1 MRLTRRVLLTV
12 TATLGLGA
20 FAASVRAQVSGNVP
34 ADSALTAITSAATD
48 SLIKFTPRYVFS
60 PTFSNRI
67 TGDVSSVGMANE
79 LRTFIRLPWKSSFT
93 FVLSGDKKN
102 YRLQNRLEDNK
113 RMSASLSQT
122 FRPDLIGTVTYAD
135 NRVFNRSIAVGGGVQ
150 DFIVN
155 DLSLSSN
162 VGYVQRFGDVRMDAT
177 VKGSVVNGE
186 RTFKTDQTLAGG
198 VFGGVAFEALDH
210 RLLLVGRTGTGA
222 SDQRSTTADSTFHGL
237 GASEDSLSASARVA
251 FSDSI
256 RFAADYV
263 DYHADRVFTDQARGS
278 LGGQLE
284 GAENVFEETE
294 FHDVRNT
301 TLTLT
306 SRLPLKFGLN
316 LSANHAEDVFDYAI
330 QKERFSNTTSDGFTG
345 TIDYQLPW
353 KSRAT
358 VSFEGNSTLRDL
370 GPQSVSSLTDKR
382 KLVRLGISHQFTPTL
397 TVDLNGSTQLLQSF
411 YLDYEAN
418 PRDRDQVDSSVNLR
432 LSSTPFKPIVA
443 TINVAYSGSE
453 FINIDASESGNN
465 RTRSLYELRPGFTYT
480 MNQWLTITQSYGLAI
495 EFTDYTY
502 KSTDNYLD
510 RNLTFTNTF
519 LFRPMRDIDFKF
531 EYALYLHDT
540 GSYLPDPATGEDL
553 LDVQSEDRRDRTN
566 IRVDYRVNPRVKVFG
581 ENLYSRFE
589 NRFLASDT
597 KTVTTDGQIRVGTMG
612 DYDWGSGRK
621 LSFTVARVK
630 RFSPFGAE
638 AEKNYWDA
646 RSEFSYPF

>member
-1 MRLTRRVLLTV
+1 MLTRRVLMTV
-12 TATLGLGA
+12 TAALGLGA
-20 FAASVRAQVSGNVP
+20 LAVPVRAQVSAGV
-34 ADSALTAITSAATD
+34 ADSALTAVNAGVAD
-48 SLIKFTPRYVFS
+48 SLIAFTPRYLFS
-60 PTFSNRI
+60 PTYTNRI
-67 TGDVSSVGMANE
+67 TGDVSSLGMANE
-79 LRTFIRLPWKSSFT
+79 LRTSFRMPWRTLFN
-93 FVLSGDKKN
+93 FQLSGDKKN

-122 FRPDLIGTVTYAD
+122 FRRDVTGTVTYAD

-162 VGYVQRFGDVRMDAT
+162 VGYLERFGDVRMDAI

-186 RTFKTDQTLAGG
+186 RAFKTDQTLAGG
-198 VFGGVAFEALDH
+198 VFGGVALDALNH
-210 RLLLVGRTGTGA
+210 HLWLEGRTGTGG
-222 SDQRSTTADSTFHGL
+222 SDQRSSTADSTFHGL
-237 GASEDSLSASARVA
+237 GASEDSLMTRARIVV
-251 FSDSI
+251 SDSI
-256 RFAADYV
+256 SFSADYL

-301 TLTLT
+301 TLTMT

-345 TIDYQLPW
+345 SVDYRLPW
-353 KSRAT
+353 KSTAT

-397 TVDLNGSTQLLQSF
+397 NVDLNGSTQLLQSF

-418 PRDRDQVDSSVNLR
+418 PRDRDQVDTSVNLR
-432 LSSTPFKPIVA
+432 LSSKPFEPILA

-453 FINIDASESGNN
+453 FINIDASQSADN
-465 RTRSLYELRPGFTYT
+465 RTRSLWEFRPGFTYT
-480 MNQWLTITQSYGLAI
+480 MNQWLTIVQSYGLAI
-495 EFTDYTY
+495 EFTDYQY

-510 RNLTFTNTF
+510 RNITFTN
-519 LFRPMRDIDFKF
+519 LFVFNPMRDVAFKF

-540 GSYLPDPATGEDL
+540 GSYLPDPVTGQDVL
-553 LDVQSEDRRDRTN
+553 GVQSEDRRDRTN
-566 IRVDYRVNPRVKVFG
+566 IRVDYRVNQRVKVFG

-597 KTVTTDGQIRVGTMG
+597 KTVTTDGQVKVGTTG
-612 DYDWGSGRK
+612 DYDWGHGRK
-621 LSFTVARVK
+621 LSFTLARVK